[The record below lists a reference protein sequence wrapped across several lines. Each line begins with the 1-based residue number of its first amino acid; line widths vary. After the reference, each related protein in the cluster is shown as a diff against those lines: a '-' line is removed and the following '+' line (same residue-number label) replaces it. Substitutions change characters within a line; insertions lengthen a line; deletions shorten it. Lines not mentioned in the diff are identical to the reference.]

1 MNFFWVN
8 IGLSH
13 KEVVDGNFLW
23 APLHSQK
30 EEADGVIR
38 TTRFGHWDVV
48 ATVRAGDVIFCNVDR
63 RITYIAVAKSD
74 AYEAD
79 QPATRVFKGWDAK
92 GRRVDVQ
99 LFKLEPAISIE
110 GYLLETFAERY
121 NDRCIPRIVTKIGSI
136 FQGYMASLPTDAG
149 IDLLHLAGDQEE
161 SVASASTDFH
171 SPTFSKTRP
180 PSPTTKQALR
190 EARIGQGRFRKDLL
204 NLWRSC
210 PITGVTHQDLLIASH
225 VKPWAISS
233 DEEKLDPLNGFLFAA
248 HIDRL
253 FDKGLIS
260 FSPSGNILISP
271 HLSTQDAR
279 ALNIHHEITLLLKPG
294 NHKYL
299 EAHRRIF
306 GWDK

>member
-1 MNFFWVN
+1 V
-8 IGLSH
+8 
-13 KEVVDGNFLW
+13 
-23 APLHSQK
+23 
-30 EEADGVIR
+30 
-38 TTRFGHWDVV
+38 
-48 ATVRAGDVIFCNVDR
+48 
-63 RITYIAVAKSD
+63 
-74 AYEAD
+74 
-79 QPATRVFKGWDAK
+79 
-92 GRRVDVQ
+92 
-99 LFKLEPAISIE
+99 
-110 GYLLETFAERY
+110 
-121 NDRCIPRIVTKIGSI
+121 
-136 FQGYMASLPTDAG
+136 
-149 IDLLHLAGDQEE
+149 
-161 SVASASTDFH
+161 
-171 SPTFSKTRP
+171 
-180 PSPTTKQALR
+180 LR
-190 EARIGQGRFRKDLL
+190 EACIGQGRFRKDLL

-233 DEEKLDPLNGFLFAA
+233 DDEKLDPLNGFLFAA

-279 ALNIHHEITLLLKPG
+279 ALNIHHEITLPLKPG